1 MAQKRKH
8 WDLNPGC
15 STSEVLLKG
24 GVQFQGSVWLCPK
37 PQVLPPSIPL
47 LIKEGG
53 KKGENDSLCSQV
65 RGPAGSS
72 SWKVGQGQ
80 EELSAVEAAPTKGP
94 ACRCTAC
101 SPQPLSSITCLFP
114 LLLQRSGALT
124 APFLTTPSFFPPRQD
139 LRMLLLP
146 SHKHS
151 SFKSRLLVIFIFC
164 FYYIFSQGIYHFDE
178 QSLFVIIITCFT
190 RSIAHPFPFSSSC
203 PPWNY
208 FSDINV
214 ICLQDFFN
222 CIPNWGFL
230 LAFSWWLWSLNW
242 HSICHICDRWRVNV
256 NQQKI
261 NKVRTMGNKKWTK
274 DWMGS

>member
-1 MAQKRKH
+1 MSKFWPYFHIQPDWENRCTERLGCMAQKRKH

-15 STSEVLLKG
+15 STPEVLLKG

-114 LLLQRSGALT
+114 RLLQRSGALT
-124 APFLTTPSFFPPRQD
+124 ALFLTTPSFFPPRQD
-139 LRMLLLP
+139 LRMLPPPQPQTFFFQIQVTCDFHILFLLHFLSGHISLWWTIFICHHYYLFYKIHCSSFSILFILP
-146 SHKHS
+146 SLKLFFWYKCHLLT
-151 SFKSRLLVIFIFC
+151 RLL
-164 FYYIFSQGIYHFDE
+164 QLHPKLGIPVGI
-178 QSLFVIIITCFT
+178 QLV
-190 RSIAHPFPFSSSC
+190 
-203 PPWNY
+203 
-208 FSDINV
+208 
-214 ICLQDFFN
+214 
-222 CIPNWGFL
+222 
-230 LAFSWWLWSLNW
+230 
-242 HSICHICDRWRVNV
+242 
-256 NQQKI
+256 
-261 NKVRTMGNKKWTK
+261 TMVFELTLYMPHMWQMKG
-274 DWMGS
+274 